1 MFFRQII
8 LLKYTDKIFISFKI
22 PSTNKFEKIKLQ
34 PRILIIKSDSHLG
47 KYHVSVQ
54 NKKICI
60 KYLSLSTFF
69 SVTIYNFNSANCILN
84 SSDHFAAKLN

>member
-8 LLKYTDKIFISFKI
+8 LLKYTDKIFKSFKI
-22 PSTNKFEKIKLQ
+22 PFTNKFEKIKLH

-54 NKKICI
+54 NKEICI
-60 KYLSLSTFF
+60 KYFSLNIFLVLLFIIS
-69 SVTIYNFNSANCILN
+69 
-84 SSDHFAAKLN
+84 K